1 MHINVAFSQCTYSY
15 SCIVLSVH
23 IFRSESPSQVFFIV
37 LTWLIALLQ
46 SSAIKP
52 EELQSI
58 YLTYDMCNLCHL
70 KVARKP
76 VPLDRAWLRMNSPV
90 TCTNNTSDSFHL
102 RNHVNPECHT
112 SFSPQ
117 TLKPDANTQAGEQT
131 FVWMARYNNIV
142 YAMKKTHHL
151 FYLHH
156 MIRRRNNYTAKC
168 YANGRKPVLP
178 WVKA

>member
-15 SCIVLSVH
+15 SCIVLSVY
-23 IFRSESPSQVFFIV
+23 IFRSESLSQVFFIV

-58 YLTYDMCNLCHL
+58 YLAYDNMCNLCHL

-76 VPLDRAWLRMNSPV
+76 LPLDRAWLRMNKII
-90 TCTNNTSDSFHL
+90 DSFHL

-112 SFSPQ
+112 SLLPQ
-117 TLKPDANTQAGEQT
+117 TKKNPDANTQAGEQT
-131 FVWMARYNNIV
+131 FVWMARYKNIV
-142 YAMKKTHHL
+142 YATNKTHHL

-156 MIRRRNNYTAKC
+156 MIRRNNYTAKC

-178 WVKA
+178 RVKA

>member
-1 MHINVAFSQCTYSY
+1 MFILVNAASY
-15 SCIVLSVH
+15 CCIVLSAYIY

-46 SSAIKP
+46 SSVKP
-52 EELQSI
+52 EEVQSI
-58 YLTYDMCNLCHL
+58 NLAYDNMCNLYRL

-76 VPLDRAWLRMNSPV
+76 LPLKPPLDRAWLRMNKII
-90 TCTNNTSDSFHL
+90 DSFHL

-112 SFSPQ
+112 TFSPQ
-117 TLKPDANTQAGEQT
+117 ALKEIHPNANTQAGEQT
-131 FVWMARYNNIV
+131 FVWMARYKNIV
-142 YAMKKTHHL
+142 CAMNKTHHL
-151 FYLHH
+151 FYLHR

-178 WVKA
+178 RVKA